1 MLLQKRSRYDEE
13 DLKRSR
19 HDPPRFVDFLGSQR
33 NRHLVRWGYNGAIK
47 YMSKQGKYI
56 GQRYMYYSN
65 TTATNRCLLFRS
77 GDINPN
83 PGPTPCE
90 PHSTSPH
97 HSSGRQLCYDVSTL
111 HKLQPSSKCHYGL
124 CKETYGLQLT
134 LLVLPANAKPI
145 EADLTRNFISSIQPR
160 IFVRLRMYYLSKHA

>member
-1 MLLQKRSRYDEE
+1 
-13 DLKRSR
+13 
-19 HDPPRFVDFLGSQR
+19 
-33 NRHLVRWGYNGAIK
+33 
-47 YMSKQGKYI
+47 
-56 GQRYMYYSN
+56 MYYSN

-124 CKETYGLQLT
+124 CKETWSTIDSLGIARKRKTHRGRRSDKKLHVKHT
-134 LLVLPANAKPI
+134 VKDICKITDVLPIKTRVTSRQSPI
-145 EADLTRNFISSIQPR
+145 SQVENTADDGSHKKTQCHQSS
-160 IFVRLRMYYLSKHA
+160 SN